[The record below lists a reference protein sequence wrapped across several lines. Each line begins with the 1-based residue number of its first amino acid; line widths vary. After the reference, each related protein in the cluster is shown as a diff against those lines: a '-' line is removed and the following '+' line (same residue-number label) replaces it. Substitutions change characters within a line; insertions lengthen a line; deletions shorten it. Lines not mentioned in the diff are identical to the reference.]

1 MLFARFCVCLWFMQS
16 TSFLAPD
23 WLKAFSGRVLL
34 DVRSPAE
41 YAQGHIPGA
50 LSFPLF
56 SNEERAAVGTAY
68 KQEGPEPAFLLGL
81 DFVGPKMAGFV
92 RSAQALAPERR
103 IAMYCWRGGQRSG
116 SMAWLLR
123 QGGFDVLTLQGG
135 YKAWRNVALE
145 QLHSRQFIFKVLG
158 GLTGSGKTPVLH
170 ALAALGEQAIDLEGL
185 AHHKGSAFGQVGPQ
199 PSVEQFENN
208 LFSAL
213 DHLEP
218 GKPVWIEDESR
229 SIGRV
234 YITDHIWNQIRDASL
249 YEIHIPHE
257 TRVQHIAEEYGQIP
271 TDTLSETFTRLQKKL
286 GGQHVKTA
294 LEALAV
300 GDLPRAV
307 EVALVYYDKT
317 YRHLM
322 ELRDEK
328 KIQRFYFEDF
338 DPVKMAQTLLQK
350 V

>member
-1 MLFARFCVCLWFMQS
+1 MQP
-16 TSFLAPD
+16 TSFLAPEWVKTVSD
-23 WLKAFSGRVLL
+23 RVLL
-34 DVRSPAE
+34 DVRSPGE
-41 YAQGHIPGA
+41 YAQGHVPGA

-56 SNEERAAVGTAY
+56 TDEERAAVGTAY
-68 KQEGPEPAFLLGL
+68 KQVGPEPAFLLGL

-123 QGGFDVLTLQGG
+123 QAGFDVLTLQGG
-135 YKAWRNVALE
+135 YKAWRHVALTA
-145 QLHSRQFIFKVLG
+145 LHSRLFDFKVLG

-170 ALAALGEQAIDLEGL
+170 ALTALGEQVVDLEGL
-185 AHHKGSAFGQVGPQ
+185 AQHKGSAFGQCGPQ

-208 LFSAL
+208 LFSAFE
-213 DHLEP
+213 HLEP
-218 GKPVWIEDESR
+218 DRPIWIEDESR

-234 YITDHIWNQIRDASL
+234 YIPDHIWNQIRDAPL
-249 YEIHIPHE
+249 YEIHIPHKI
-257 TRVQHIAEEYGQIP
+257 RVQHIAEEYGQTP
-271 TDTLSETFTRLQKKL
+271 MDTLRETFTRLQKKL

-300 GDLPRAV
+300 GDLASAV

-328 KIQRFYFEDF
+328 QVKQHQFDDF
-338 DPVKMAQTLLQK
+338 NPEKMAETLLNK